1 MNFIIGGKAQGKLDY
16 ALNTFNLNKEDIFN
30 CEKLEDEKEINFEML
45 KSKKAIYKFHILIK
59 VLLKYN
65 TPENTKNLIKEFDN
79 KTIYEEERDYII
91 IADEIGYGVVPIDN
105 FERMYREVE
114 GRICCEVAKN
124 SEKVYRVICGIGT
137 IIKE

>member
-65 TPENTKNLIKEFDN
+65 TTENTKNLIKELL
-79 KTIYEEERDYII
+79 E
-91 IADEIGYGVVPIDN
+91 
-105 FERMYREVE
+105 
-114 GRICCEVAKN
+114 
-124 SEKVYRVICGIGT
+124 
-137 IIKE
+137 